1 MLYLFKVNYI
11 DMKKDFAKVYSY
23 TKMCGYRLFDNVM
36 ECEYSCLKAH
46 RNGRTY
52 NTKMDYNSLPEYF
65 CDVHRYGI
73 VHNVIDSRGVL
84 KLNYKWFKMNHFM
97 RDSVLEISFN
107 NNENIDE
114 RVYSSEIFKYL
125 AYVKKYSE
133 YDISAIREEFIKQCN
148 WLADNEFDCVPD
160 TDDFG
165 NWFDNKINE
174 YEE

>member
-1 MLYLFKVNYI
+1 
-11 DMKKDFAKVYSY
+11 
-23 TKMCGYRLFDNVM
+23 
-36 ECEYSCLKAH
+36 
-46 RNGRTY
+46 
-52 NTKMDYNSLPEYF
+52 
-65 CDVHRYGI
+65 
-73 VHNVIDSRGVL
+73 
-84 KLNYKWFKMNHFM
+84 M

-107 NNENIDE
+107 DNENIDE

-148 WLADNEFDCVPD
+148 WLVDNESDCVPD